1 MSESWL
7 ASLKPRQRKKAEQMI
22 SHMTDWGAPDA
33 EEWVESEIEEDIP
46 QMARFLMLRGLW
58 SEINAWRDQTSE
70 WMSRMT
76 ALAEGDPNGYFADAG
91 LALKQMQEAG
101 VNSEDLGQIARFVAY
116 ESIFSVLNRI
126 DEGGDPEAEDA
137 PGWALAEVDA
147 NGEGTGRVVASLHE
161 DLLLLDPSGREGR
174 VV

>member
-1 MSESWL
+1 MPENWL
-7 ASLKPRQRKKAEQMI
+7 DSLKPTKRKKAEQMI
-22 SHMTDWGAPDA
+22 SLMTAWGAPNA
-33 EEWVESEIEEDIP
+33 EEWVESEIEEDMP

-58 SEINAWRDQTSE
+58 SEIDAWRDKSGE
-70 WMSRMT
+70 WVSRMT
-76 ALAEGDPNGYFADAG
+76 STAEEDPNGYFADAG
-91 LALKQMQEAG
+91 LALKRMKEAG
-101 VNSEDLGQIARFVAY
+101 VNSDDLGRVARCVAY

-147 NGEGTGRVVASLHE
+147 NGEGTGRVVGGLHE
-161 DLLLLDPSGREGR
+161 DLLSLDPSGREGR